1 MSSSYSDRST
11 SVLTR
16 RSLLRLAGGVGTA
29 GVAGG
34 LLSAC
39 SNSSVTAAGSGAAG
53 SSKSSGPKQY
63 SGQIPV
69 VDDKILYTLAAY
81 DLALANH
88 YFDRYKLQLSTVT
101 SSSGAEIVREA
112 LTNLH
117 FGIPA
122 STDAMA
128 AYAADQSSL
137 RIIAGI
143 YDSASLEYIVKTG
156 SPVRTVA
163 DLKGKKIGCS
173 TPTALSTYF
182 ANLAIT
188 RAGLIPGKDVT
199 IAYIGAPPAVYAA
212 LQHGLVDCGWSVPPL
227 STEEID
233 KGQARLLFS
242 ASQYAP
248 HWFDNCIVADAQFVQ
263 ANPDIT
269 RQFLA
274 ALGEATQFIRANPS
288 EAGTQWAEIAGQPV
302 APTVKTFVAN
312 RDNFSLSFSAS
323 FIQAAAQADDT
334 SGVTHAI
341 SNPAGVAD
349 GSFLPAPFTY
359 TA

>member
-1 MSSSYSDRST
+1 MSSSHSDRPR

-16 RSLLRLAGGVGTA
+16 RSLLQYAGGVGVA
-29 GVAGG
+29 GVVGG

-39 SNSSVTAAGSGAAG
+39 GSSNASAAGNSTTG
-53 SSKSSGPKQY
+53 SSTSKHY

-88 YFDRYKLQLSTVT
+88 YFEKRNLHLSTVT
-101 SSSGAEIVREA
+101 SASGAEIIREA
-112 LTNLH
+112 LTGLH

-128 AYAADQSSL
+128 AYAADPSSVK
-137 RIIAGI
+137 IIAGI
-143 YDSASLEYIVKTG
+143 YDSASLQYIVLPN

-182 ANLAIT
+182 AKLAVT
-188 RAGLIPGKDVT
+188 QAGLVPGKNVT
-199 IAYIGAPPAVYAA
+199 ISYIGAPPAVYSA
-212 LQHGLVDCGWSVPPL
+212 LQHGLVDCCWSIPPL
-227 STEEID
+227 STGEIE
-233 KGQARLLFS
+233 KSEARLLFR
-242 ASQYAP
+242 AAQYAP
-248 HWFDNCIVADAQFVQ
+248 HWFDNCIVADAQFVD

-274 ALGEATQFIRANPS
+274 AIGEATQFIRANPS
-288 EAGTQWAEIAGQPV
+288 EAGKQWAGIAGQPV
-302 APTVKTFVAN
+302 TPTVKTFEAN
-312 RDNFSLSFSAS
+312 RNNFSLNFSSS
-323 FIQAAAQADDT
+323 FIAAAAKADKAT
-334 SGVTHAI
+334 GVTSTI
-341 SNPAGVAD
+341 PNPAGIAD
-349 GSFLPAPFTY
+349 GRFLPSPFTY